1 MHTIESNLGTIDISE
16 DRREGYRKQ
25 LEKLQNAKLLGP
37 SHRAFFSLDKIDE
50 YIAVN
55 CDILFLGVER
65 FIESRGYKTPEN
77 KRMLKAHG
85 DSEDG
90 TWKYFE
96 KQGDQE
102 IFTPVNDW
110 IRNYDGFHDL
120 LVISSCNAGKVKV
133 KARNSFVV
141 YVNGISNDSIILE
154 LLLDRKHEFVISE
167 PEDLARTK

>member
-1 MHTIESNLGTIDISE
+1 MHTIESKLGTIDISD

-25 LEKLQNAKLLGP
+25 LERLQNTELFGP
-37 SHRAFFSLDKIDE
+37 IHRTYFSLDKIDE

-55 CDILFLGVER
+55 CDILFLGVQR
-65 FIESRGYKTPEN
+65 FIESKGYQTPEN

-102 IFTPVNDW
+102 IWTPVNDW
-110 IRNYDGFHDL
+110 VRNYDGFHDL
-120 LVISSCNAGKVKV
+120 LVISSCNSGKVKITT
-133 KARNSFVV
+133 KKSFLV
-141 YVNGISNDSIILE
+141 YINGISKDSDILE
-154 LLLDRKHEFVISE
+154 LLLERKHKFVISE
-167 PEDLARTK
+167 PEDLARAR